1 MPFGDDNTLEDIQG
15 CYLVA
20 SGWSDFHPELDIHD
34 QLAEF
39 VERIQDKLAR
49 NRNNTRHNW
58 FTLALEHAQQARQHY
73 RNGQIE
79 RGRQALRLAWEYSSC
94 RESPSIHRNNRWAG
108 QRRFGRRSNPRRHCS
123 EFMAVSSS

>member
-1 MPFGDDNTLEDIQG
+1 MPFSDDNTLEDIQG

-20 SGWSDFHPELDIHD
+20 SGWPDFHPELDIHD

-73 RNGQIE
+73 RDGQVD
-79 RGRQALRLAWEYSSC
+79 RGRQALRLAWEHL
-94 RESPSIHRNNRWAG
+94 ESGNKAS
-108 QRRFGRRSNPRRHCS
+108 RRHTTFIAGS
-123 EFMAVSSS
+123 DGAIQHV